1 MSDDFQQEGGP
12 RDLLGDPYDQNR
24 ESWGR
29 PKFKKTKEKQEAV
42 IALSAAG
49 WTQQRIARYLGCD
62 VKTLRNHFSREL
74 TEAADRAEGEA
85 IVAIHKR
92 MRDGNVTAANR
103 VIAMAEK
110 GRAAP
115 PAPRTAQPED
125 AAPEPEKAQPK
136 GKKEQLAEAAQTPTG
151 RWGSILQ

>member
-12 RDLLGDPYDQNR
+12 RDLLGDPYEQNK

-29 PKFKKTKEKQEAV
+29 PGYKKTKEKQEAV

-62 VKTLRNHFSREL
+62 VKTLRNHFSLEL
-74 TEAADRAEGEA
+74 TEAADRVEGEA
-85 IVAIHKR
+85 ILAIHRR

-115 PAPRTAQPED
+115 PLRPTQPE
-125 AAPEPEKAQPK
+125 AATPEQEETPAK
-136 GKKEQLAEAAQTPTG
+136 GKKEQLAEAAKKPTG

>member
-1 MSDDFQQEGGP
+1 MSDDFQQEDGP
-12 RDLLGDPYDQNR
+12 RDLLGDPYNQNR

-29 PKFKKTKEKQEAV
+29 PKFEKTKEKQEAV

-62 VKTLRNHFSREL
+62 VKTLRNHFSLEL
-74 TEAADRAEGEA
+74 TEASDRVEGEA
-85 IVAIHKR
+85 ILAIHRR

-115 PAPRTAQPED
+115 PLRPTQPEAD
-125 AAPEPEKAQPK
+125 TPEQEKSLPK
-136 GKKEQLAEAAQTPTG
+136 GKKEQLAEAAQKPTG